1 MRAREGDLIE
11 TLDGNIFDVKGLV
24 HPPDK
29 VVAFLRFTPDEG
41 GDRKRNGITYRK
53 VYPLRE
59 RYELLRER
67 FPELLV
73 FDTVFDEEL
82 CEVPLA
88 QIKQHYT
95 PIEGLRNL
103 RCKGILND
111 VEVDALK
118 LAELLK
124 KKANISWKQL
134 GLSGSLLIGLHL
146 PTSDIDLIVYGSEP
160 CCKVYAALQSLMQ
173 HGEGPLK
180 PYTSKELKRLFVFR
194 SKDTVMSF
202 EDFLR
207 IESRKV
213 LQGTFKRREFFIRC
227 VKDWNEVNEKYGDVQ
242 YKSMGYAKIRAT
254 VIDDSERIFTPC
266 RYKIANVKVLEG
278 VHVKP
283 IKEIVSFRGRFCEQA
298 VNHETVLA
306 QGKVEK
312 VRRLNEK
319 ECFRLLLGNKP
330 SDFMIVF

>member
-29 VVAFLRFTPDEG
+29 VVAFPRFTPDKN

-53 VYPLRE
+53 VYPLKE
-59 RYELLRER
+59 RYKLLQKRL
-67 FPELLV
+67 PEFLV

-88 QIKQHYT
+88 QIKRHYT
-95 PIEGLRNL
+95 PIEGLGSL
-103 RCKGILND
+103 RCKDMLDN

-124 KKANISWKQL
+124 RKANISWKQL
-134 GLSGSLLIGLHL
+134 GLSGSLLVRLHL
-146 PTSDIDLIVYGSEP
+146 PTSDIDLIVYGSET
-160 CCKVYAALQSLMQ
+160 CRKVYAALQSLMQ
-173 HGEGPLK
+173 HDEGPLR

-194 SKDTVMSF
+194 SKNTSMSF
-202 EDFLR
+202 ENFLR

-213 LQGTFKRREFFIRC
+213 LQGMFKRREFFIRC
-227 VKDWNEVNEKYGDVQ
+227 VKDWNEVNERFGDVQ
-242 YKSMGYAKIRAT
+242 YKSMGYAKIKAT
-254 VIDDSERIFTPC
+254 VIDDSEKIFTPC

-283 IKEIVSFRGRFCEQA
+283 LKEIVSFRGRFCEQA
-298 VNHETVLA
+298 INHETVLA
-306 QGKVEK
+306 QGKIEK

-319 ECFRLLLGNKP
+319 EYFRLLLGNKP
-330 SDFMIVF
+330 SDFIVTC